1 MGDLMFF
8 MKQGD
13 IADAKRLTA
22 LERRIEVLE
31 NSLLALQ
38 SEQRP
43 KMGRP
48 PKVKDEPRK
57 TEVDSPI

>member
-1 MGDLMFF
+1 MFM

-13 IADAKRLTA
+13 LADAKKIARLEQRIEA
-22 LERRIEVLE
+22 LENIVM
-31 NSLLALQ
+31 ALQ

-48 PKVKDEPRK
+48 PKVKDEPRQ
-57 TEVDSPI
+57 TEVDS

>member
-1 MGDLMFF
+1 MGDLMFM

-13 IADAKRLTA
+13 LADSKKIARLEQRIEA
-22 LERRIEVLE
+22 LENIVM
-31 NSLLALQ
+31 ALQ

-48 PKVKDEPRK
+48 PKVKDEPGK
-57 TEVDSPI
+57 TEIDS